1 MTLFETANQPLL
13 LLYCIL
19 GGFLSGLFFDISGLL
34 CFLCKKNKLIG
45 IICDIISTFL
55 CFCVAF
61 TICYVLNFGQFRMF
75 IPIIFWVFVYLER
88 ISIGKLVAKGYS
100 KCYNGFVKI
109 SQRLTKVLYKN
120 KKNGTKEKK

>member
-1 MTLFETANQPLL
+1 MTFFETTNQALL
-13 LLYCIL
+13 LFLCVFA
-19 GGFLSGLFFDISGLL
+19 GFLSGLIFDINGLF
-34 CFLCKKNKLIG
+34 CFLCKNNKIVG

-61 TICYVLNFGQFRMF
+61 AICYIFNFGQFRMF
-75 IPIIFWVFVYLER
+75 IPVIFWIFVYLER
-88 ISIGKLVAKGYS
+88 ISLGKLVAKGYS
-100 KCYNGFVKI
+100 KCYNAFVKI